1 MNRRI
6 KRIILIWA
14 VLLNL
19 CAVNSKRTYCLSPK
33 KENPATLNKDNH
45 DSRNTEDFIDA
56 NPWLVSL
63 QDHRYDSPR
72 HFCGGVIIDKTTVLT
87 TAFCVR
93 AYKPR
98 NIQVVA
104 GEDNMEEQSGSEQ
117 FVNVTNIIIHEDFSS
132 FSHKNDIAILK
143 VSPQF
148 RINKNVSPVDLKPYV
163 AENYIGEDCNIHGW
177 KITEQKGFVSPV
189 LRQKMIE
196 IISDLECHK
205 MYPGLI
211 RLRSNICGLNVG
223 FQTTCY
229 GDYGGP
235 LICNQRDFLGIASW
249 SNGCER
255 DYPVVFVNVRV
266 YLDWIREMS

>member
-1 MNRRI
+1 MRI
-6 KRIILIWA
+6 HK
-14 VLLNL
+14 
-19 CAVNSKRTYCLSPK
+19 
-33 KENPATLNKDNH
+33 
-45 DSRNTEDFIDA
+45 
-56 NPWLVSL
+56 
-63 QDHRYDSPR
+63 
-72 HFCGGVIIDKTTVLT
+72 
-87 TAFCVR
+87 
-93 AYKPR
+93 
-98 NIQVVA
+98 VVA

-148 RINKNVSPVDLKPYV
+148 RINKNVAPVDLKPYV

-229 GDYGGP
+229 DSLNVDGD
-235 LICNQRDFLGIASW
+235 LRNTLNA
-249 SNGCER
+249 N
-255 DYPVVFVNVRV
+255 VVFLSTPNVD
-266 YLDWIREMS
+266 LHNILNGDEDIRLI